1 MYLIDIS
8 LKNESLSEEE
18 QAKQLDAHRAWFAK
32 YFQQGNFLLL
42 GPYLDKER
50 AGVIIAQT
58 ESREQLESI
67 LAEDVY
73 YPNLADYQIREFKAA
88 MVAENI
94 QQFQGA

>member
-18 QAKQLDAHRAWFAK
+18 QARQLDAHRAWFAK

-50 AGVIIAQT
+50 ASVIIAQT

>member
-8 LKNESLSEEE
+8 LKNSMLSEEE

-58 ESREQLESI
+58 ENREQLESI

>member
-8 LKNESLSEEE
+8 LKNERLSEEE

-58 ESREQLESI
+58 ENRAQLEQI

-73 YPNLADYQIREFKAA
+73 YPDLADYQIREFKAA

>member
-8 LKNESLSEEE
+8 IKPSDLSEAE
-18 QAKQLDAHRAWFAK
+18 QAQQLDAHRAWFAK

-42 GPYLDKER
+42 GPYLDKAR

-58 ESREQLESI
+58 ESREKLEQI
-67 LAEDVY
+67 LTEDVY
-73 YPNLADYQIREFKAA
+73 YPDLADYQIREFKTA

>member
-1 MYLIDIS
+1 MYLIDIAIKPS
-8 LKNESLSEEE
+8 DLSETE
-18 QAKQLDAHRAWFAK
+18 QAQQLDAHRAWFAK

-42 GPYLDKER
+42 GPYLDKAR
-50 AGVIIAQT
+50 AGVIIAQA
-58 ESREQLESI
+58 ESREQLEQI

-73 YPNLADYQIREFKAA
+73 YPDLADYQIREFKAA

>member
-58 ESREQLESI
+58 ENRAQLEQI

-73 YPNLADYQIREFKAA
+73 YPDLADYQIREFKAA

>member
-1 MYLIDIS
+1 MYFIDIVIKPS
-8 LKNESLSEEE
+8 ALSEAG
-18 QAKQLDAHRAWFAK
+18 QAQQLDAHRAWFAK

-73 YPNLADYQIREFKAA
+73 YPNLADYQIREFKAT
-88 MVAENI
+88 MVAENL

>member
-8 LKNESLSEEE
+8 LKNSTLSEEE

-58 ESREQLESI
+58 ENREQLESI

>member
-8 LKNESLSEEE
+8 SKNESLSEEE

>member
-1 MYLIDIS
+1 MVCQILPTR
-8 LKNESLSEEE
+8 
-18 QAKQLDAHRAWFAK
+18 QFFVTR
-32 YFQQGNFLLL
+32 
-42 GPYLDKER
+42 PYLDKER

>member
-18 QAKQLDAHRAWFAK
+18 QAKQLAAHRAWFAK

-50 AGVIIAQT
+50 AGVIIAQI
-58 ESREQLESI
+58 ESRKQLESI

-94 QQFQGA
+94 QQFQAK

>member
-8 LKNESLSEEE
+8 IKPSDLSEAE

-42 GPYLDKER
+42 GPYLDKVR
-50 AGVIIAQT
+50 AGVIIAQA
-58 ESREQLESI
+58 ESREKLEQI
-67 LAEDVY
+67 LTEDVY
-73 YPNLADYQIREFKAA
+73 YPDLADYQIREFKTA

>member
-18 QAKQLDAHRAWFAK
+18 QAKQLDVHRAWFAK

>member
-1 MYLIDIS
+1 M
-8 LKNESLSEEE
+8 
-18 QAKQLDAHRAWFAK
+18 
-32 YFQQGNFLLL
+32 
-42 GPYLDKER
+42 
-50 AGVIIAQT
+50 IIAQT

>member
-88 MVAENI
+88 MVAEKI

>member
-8 LKNESLSEEE
+8 LKNESLSEGE

>member
-8 LKNESLSEEE
+8 LKNESLSKEE

-58 ESREQLESI
+58 ENRAQLEQI

-73 YPNLADYQIREFKAA
+73 YPDLADYQIREFKAA

>member
-8 LKNESLSEEE
+8 LKNSTLPEEE

-58 ESREQLESI
+58 ENREQLESI